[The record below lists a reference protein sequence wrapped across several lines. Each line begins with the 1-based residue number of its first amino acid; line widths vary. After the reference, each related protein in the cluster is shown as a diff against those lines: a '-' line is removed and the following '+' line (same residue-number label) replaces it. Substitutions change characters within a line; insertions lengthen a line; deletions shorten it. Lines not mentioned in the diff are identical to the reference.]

1 MGEWPIPGPRVPLS
15 NIGGYCLTPSI
26 YVWWAYVLCHC
37 FVLCLFLSAPRQQSG
52 LLSEQA
58 KHSPAVVKSA
68 PFSKARAPVFGSGNG
83 NVAAKVC
90 RKQPPSAAV
99 NSKPT
104 ISKATDAIRFAP
116 CAPLTLPTPHIS
128 TLTLSIPHPSAPL
141 TPPPLTVSPF
151 HPLTLFIPHS
161 HLPPSHPSTLSPS
174 LPPPTI
180 SAHGPKPTLH
190 PQVPS
195 KLSSIHIDLTPRPA
209 HSMDELFALVLS
221 WSVDLFLC
229 PQQGVCV
236 RACMCACD

>member
-15 NIGGYCLTPSI
+15 NIGGYC
-26 YVWWAYVLCHC
+26 WWAYVLCHC

-68 PFSKARAPVFGSGNG
+68 PFSKARAPVFGGGNE

-90 RKQPPSAAV
+90 RKQSPSAAV

-116 CAPLTLPTPHIS
+116 CAPLTLPTPHVS

-151 HPLTLFIPHS
+151 HPLTLSIPHS
-161 HLPPSHPSTLSPS
+161 HLPPSHPPS
-174 LPPPTI
+174 HLPPSVLMDQSP
-180 SAHGPKPTLH
+180 PCTLEC
-190 PQVPS
+190 P
-195 KLSSIHIDLTPRPA
+195 LS
-209 HSMDELFALVLS
+209 
-221 WSVDLFLC
+221 C
-229 PQQGVCV
+229 PQFVLTSPLGRHIQ
-236 RACMCACD
+236 